1 MTPTAPPPTVRVHD
15 QIETLALDALVPYA
29 RNSRTHSPEQVA
41 QIAASIREFGF
52 TNPVLIDEAGGIIA
66 GHGRVLGARH
76 LGLQAVPCL
85 RLVGL
90 TDAQKRAYV
99 IADNKIALNAGWDD
113 SLLALEMR
121 DLQGMDFDLG
131 LTGFDLGE
139 IDQMIAGLTAT
150 PEGKTDADDV
160 PEPPAAP
167 VTRLGDVWL
176 LGRHRLMCGDSAKS
190 SDVARLMAGTKAS
203 LMVTDPPYGV
213 AYVGKTKDALTVEN
227 DNVDSATL
235 KTMCSQWFD
244 NADLALQDGA
254 YVLAT
259 VPAGP
264 LHLIFA
270 GDWQD
275 RGWLRQIMVW
285 NKDCMVLG
293 HSEYHYKHEPIL
305 FGWKPGKRLVNTDR
319 TKTTVWDFKKPYRSS
334 EHPTMKPVEMWCY
347 AINQHSEQGGG
358 AVRAIQRQRHDHHG
372 CRANRPHLLRDGAI
386 PAICRR
392 GRHALAKLHRPAR
405 HSGSHR
411 PAVSNTHINLCRNL

>member
-1 MTPTAPPPTVRVHD
+1 MTHPSPTAVRVHD

-29 RNSRTHSPEQVA
+29 RNSRTHSAEQIA

-52 TNPVLIDEAGGIIA
+52 TNPVLIDDAGGIIA
-66 GHGRVLGARH
+66 GHGRVLGARAV
-76 LGLQAVPCL
+76 GLAAVPCL

-90 TDAQKRAYV
+90 SAAQKSAYV
-99 IADNKIALNAGWDD
+99 IADNKLALNAGWDD
-113 SLLALEMR
+113 ALLALEMR

-131 LTGFDLGE
+131 LLGFDTSE
-139 IDQMIAGLTAT
+139 IDQLLAGLDAT
-150 PEGKTDADDV
+150 PEGDTDADDV

-167 VTRLGDVWL
+167 VSRLGDVWL
-176 LGRHRLMCGDSAKS
+176 LGKHRLMCGDSAKS
-190 SDVARLMAGTKAS
+190 KDVATLMAGAKAC

-227 DNVDSATL
+227 DDVDSATL
-235 KTMCSQWFD
+235 KTMCTDWFD
-244 NADLALQDGA
+244 NANLALQDGA

-270 GDWQD
+270 GDWLD

-285 NKDCMVLG
+285 NKDSMVLG

-305 FGWKPGKRLVNTDR
+305 FGWKPGKRLVNSDR
-319 TKTTVWDFKKPYRSS
+319 TKTTVWDFKRPKRST

-347 AINQHSEQGGG
+347 AITQHSEQGGG
-358 AVRAIQRQRHDHHG
+358 LYE
-372 CRANRPHLLRDGAI
+372 PF
-386 PAICRR
+386 
-392 GRHALAKLHRPAR
+392 
-405 HSGSHR
+405 SGSGTSIMAAQQTGR
-411 PAVSNTHINLCRNL
+411 ICYAMELSPQYVDVAVTRWQNYTGQRATLEATGEPFPLEPVASK